1 MLRARIEAGF
11 SLLLDKKA
19 TDNGVSI
26 IAAIPLLLSDVIP
39 DKMKYRICEEYNLAL
54 PENATFLDALN
65 IAAEKARS
73 TENENDKESH

>member
-19 TDNGVSI
+19 TENGVSI

-39 DKMKYRICEEYNLAL
+39 GKMKSLICEEYNLSL
-54 PENATFLDALN
+54 PDGATFLDALN
-65 IAAEKARS
+65 IATEKARL
-73 TENENDKESH
+73 TKND

>member
-1 MLRARIEAGF
+1 MLRAKIEAGF

-19 TDNGVSI
+19 TENGISI

-39 DKMKYRICEEYNLAL
+39 EKMKSLICEKYNLSL
-54 PENATFLDALN
+54 PEGATFLDALN

-73 TENENDKESH
+73 TEND